1 MKEQNEV
8 VEAVVVEELEL
19 TEVEKAKLVLKQARK
34 EKIDEGLAKAKE
46 FGKKSLKVVV
56 PTLAVGGLLALA
68 KKAKQEQEVEYIESD
83 DFEVIEIDDKEI
95 EVLVRSEETGE

>member
-1 MKEQNEV
+1 MKKQNEV

-46 FGKKSLKVVV
+46 LGKKSLKVVV
-56 PTLAVGGLLALA
+56 PTLAVGGLVALA
-68 KKAKQEQEVEYIESD
+68 KKAKQQEAEYIETG
-83 DFEVIEIDDKEI
+83 DFEVIDVPEEEI
-95 EVLVRSEETGE
+95 VVVEETGE

>member
-1 MKEQNEV
+1 MKKQNEV

-46 FGKKSLKVVV
+46 FGKKSMKVVV
-56 PTLAVGGLLALA
+56 PSLAVGGLVALA
-68 KKAKQEQEVEYIESD
+68 KKAKKQEAEYIENG
-83 DFEVIEIDDKEI
+83 DFEVIDVPEE
-95 EVLVRSEETGE
+95 EFVVLDETGE

>member
-1 MKEQNEV
+1 MKKQNEV

-34 EKIDEGLAKAKE
+34 EKIDEGLVKAKE

-56 PTLAVGGLLALA
+56 PTLAVGGIVALA
-68 KKAKQEQEVEYIESD
+68 KKAKQQEVEYIENGE
-83 DFEVIEIDDKEI
+83 FEVIDVPEEEI
-95 EVLVRSEETGE
+95 VVVEETGE

>member
-1 MKEQNEV
+1 MKKQNEV

-56 PTLAVGGLLALA
+56 PTLAVGGIVALA
-68 KKAKQEQEVEYIESD
+68 KKAKQQEVEYIENGE
-83 DFEVIEIDDKEI
+83 FEVIDVPEEEI
-95 EVLVRSEETGE
+95 VVVEETGE

>member
-1 MKEQNEV
+1 MKKQNEV

-46 FGKKSLKVVV
+46 LGKKSLKVVV

-83 DFEVIEIDDKEI
+83 DFEVIDVPEEEI
-95 EVLVRSEETGE
+95 VVVEETGE

>member
-1 MKEQNEV
+1 MKKQNEV

-46 FGKKSLKVVV
+46 FGKKSIKVVV
-56 PTLAVGGLLALA
+56 PTLAVGGLLAVA
-68 KKAKQEQEVEYIESD
+68 KKAKEQHEVEYIGNGE
-83 DFEVIEIDDKEI
+83 FEVFNEPE
-95 EVLVRSEETGE
+95 EVVIVEEETGE

>member
-1 MKEQNEV
+1 MKKQNEV

-46 FGKKSLKVVV
+46 LGKKSLKVVV
-56 PTLAVGGLLALA
+56 PTLAVGGIVALA
-68 KKAKQEQEVEYIESD
+68 KKAKQQEVEYIGNGE
-83 DFEVIEIDDKEI
+83 FEVFNEPE
-95 EVLVRSEETGE
+95 EVVIVEEETGE

>member
-1 MKEQNEV
+1 MKKQNEV

-56 PTLAVGGLLALA
+56 PTLAVGGLVALA
-68 KKAKQEQEVEYIESD
+68 KKAKQQEAEYIETG
-83 DFEVIEIDDKEI
+83 DFEVIDVPEEEI
-95 EVLVRSEETGE
+95 VVVEETGE

>member
-1 MKEQNEV
+1 MKKQNEV

-46 FGKKSLKVVV
+46 LGKKSLKVVV

-68 KKAKQEQEVEYIESD
+68 KKAKQEQEVEYIESG
-83 DFEVIEIDDKEI
+83 DFEVIDVPEEEI
-95 EVLVRSEETGE
+95 VVVEETGE

>member
-1 MKEQNEV
+1 MKKQNEV

-46 FGKKSLKVVV
+46 LGKKSLKVVV
-56 PTLAVGGLLALA
+56 PTLAVGGLLAVA
-68 KKAKQEQEVEYIESD
+68 KKAKQQEAEYIETG
-83 DFEVIEIDDKEI
+83 DFEVIDVPEEEI
-95 EVLVRSEETGE
+95 VVVEETGE

>member
-1 MKEQNEV
+1 MKKQNEV

-46 FGKKSLKVVV
+46 LGKKSLKVVV

-68 KKAKQEQEVEYIESD
+68 KKGKQEQEAEYIESD
-83 DFEVIEIDDKEI
+83 DFEVIDVPEEEI
-95 EVLVRSEETGE
+95 VVVEETGE

>member
-1 MKEQNEV
+1 MKKQNEV

-46 FGKKSLKVVV
+46 FGKKSMKVVV
-56 PTLAVGGLLALA
+56 PTLAVGGIVALA
-68 KKAKQEQEVEYIESD
+68 KKAKKQEVEYIENGE
-83 DFEVIEIDDKEI
+83 FEVIEFDDKEF
-95 EVLVRSEETGE
+95 EELVESGEIGE

>member
-1 MKEQNEV
+1 MKKQNKV

-46 FGKKSLKVVV
+46 LGKKSLKVVV

-68 KKAKQEQEVEYIESD
+68 KKAKQEQEVEYIESG
-83 DFEVIEIDDKEI
+83 DFEVIDVPEEEI
-95 EVLVRSEETGE
+95 VVVEETGE